1 MIVKS
6 YSGKGGGNYTWI
18 DGEFQQR
25 NGNYKKEMLEL
36 NP

>member
-6 YSGKGGGNYTWI
+6 YSGKGGNYTWI
-18 DGEFQQR
+18 DGEVQQR